1 MIRATYGQRRHGT
14 GSTAPAT
21 GELLRANEQLSQ
33 EIEERNGTDESLQS
47 AYAEIKKLK
56 GLDAD

>member
-1 MIRATYGQRRHGT
+1 MRRHGT

-33 EIEERNGTDESLQS
+33 KIEERNGAEESLQS
-47 AYAEIKKLK
+47 AYAEIKKSK
-56 GLDAD
+56 GLHAD